1 MFYEFIKKIVYLRVF
16 IIFVLFFINMLSFLR
31 NDIININSLW
41 LFLFSVFIRNVIMF
55 LFFIFIFIFKFFV
68 KFSNK

>member
-31 NDIININSLW
+31 KDIININSLW